1 MFSSF
6 ARVLLDVIA
15 TSDASEVELRA
26 EVLAL
31 RRQVQVLE
39 RQIKRVRWEP
49 DDRLILAA
57 LRERLPRSAWAGLLV
72 RPETVLGW
80 HRELVRRRWAAYTR
94 RPRIGRP
101 PLVEEVRELIV
112 QMARDNPRWGYFR
125 IRGELMKCG
134 YTVSAIA
141 IRSVLRRSHVP
152 PAGRRSQLTWRQ
164 FLAAQA
170 STIVATDFF
179 TIDTVFFKRL
189 YVLFFVHLATRRV
202 LVATSTSEP
211 NSAWVTQQARNLS
224 WKLADDGIGD
234 RVLIH
239 DRDRKFAKSFDAVFE
254 AEGARVILTPLM
266 APRAN
271 AHAERWVGSARRECL
286 DWMLILSQRH
296 LESVLSEYCA
306 HYNGERPHRS
316 CGLRPPASRGEPII
330 GLEGTISRRARLGG
344 LLSDYSRASLA
355 S

>member
-1 MFSSF
+1 MFYSL
-6 ARVLLDVIA
+6 ARVLLDIIA
-15 TSDASEVELRA
+15 TSHASDVELRA

-39 RQIKRVRWEP
+39 RQVKRVRWEP
-49 DDRLILAA
+49 GDRLILAA
-57 LRERLPRSAWAGLLV
+57 LRERLPGSAWAGLLV

-101 PLVEEVRELIV
+101 PLVKEVRELIV

-134 YTVSAIA
+134 YTVSAMA

-164 FLAAQA
+164 FLAAHA
-170 STIVATDFF
+170 STIVAADFF

-189 YVLFFVHLATRRV
+189 YVLFFVQLATRRV
-202 LVATSTSEP
+202 LVAASTSEP

-224 WKLADDGIGD
+224 WKLADDGIGV

-239 DRDRKFAKSFDAVFE
+239 DRDRKFAKCFDSVFE

-271 AHAERWVGSARRECL
+271 AHAERWVGGARQECL
-286 DWMLILSQRH
+286 DWMLILSPRH
-296 LESVLSEYCA
+296 LKSVLSEYCS

-316 CGLRPPASRGEPII
+316 CGLRPPACRGEPII

-344 LLSDYSRASLA
+344 LLSDYSRRPLA